1 MIRVRDKPPVS
12 SYPVTDRIVGVVAS
26 AVLLATMMC
35 FASTGGRTREAHYI
49 SNEADKP
56 IAAAAA
62 YQRPV
67 ETGRIEELIED
78 TADPELVSLGTYTL
92 YAYCPCSK
100 CCGKWSGGPT
110 ASGAMPQEGHT
121 VAADWSVLPAGTE
134 IYIEGVGWRVVEDTG
149 AGIDGHTLDVY
160 YDSHEAALG
169 HGVQEAVV
177 YARQD

>member
-1 MIRVRDKPPVS
+1 MIRIRDKPPVS
-12 SYPVTDRIVGVVAS
+12 SYPITDRIIGVVTCG
-26 AVLLATMMC
+26 VILGCLLGC
-35 FASTGGRTREAHYI
+35 LGPGQGREAHYI

-56 IAAAAA
+56 IEAAVT

-67 ETGRIEELIED
+67 ETVHVEELIED
-78 TADPELVSLGTYTL
+78 TTEPELVSLGTYTL
-92 YAYCPCSK
+92 YGYCPCSK

-110 ASGAMPQEGHT
+110 ASGAMPQEGRT

-134 IYIEGVGWRVVEDTG
+134 IYVEGVGWRVVEDTG

>member
-1 MIRVRDKPPVS
+1 MIRIQDKPPVS
-12 SYPVTDRIVGVVAS
+12 AYPVTDRITGVLCAGILLGC
-26 AVLLATMMC
+26 LLAC
-35 FASTGGRTREAHYI
+35 LGPGEGREAHAP
-49 SNEADKP
+49 SHEADKP
-56 IAAAAA
+56 IAAAVT

-78 TADPELVSLGTYTL
+78 TTGPELVSLGTYTL
-92 YAYCPCSK
+92 YGYCPCSK

-110 ASGAMPQEGHT
+110 ASGAMPQEGRT

-169 HGVQEAVV
+169 RGVQEAVV